1 MLDESLVTG
10 PGNDVGLVAGRS
22 VRRRDYQC
30 KWKRKQTDLQGSSR
44 KETRFKLLR
53 EN

>member
-30 KWKRKQTDLQGSSR
+30 KWKRKQTDLQTWRIS
-44 KETRFKLLR
+44 
-53 EN
+53 ENIGLPD